1 MVRTR
6 GNLDNLKEEIVDSLS
21 LQTYVTAT
29 PYLIA
34 NKVDHIGNSSKHFLE
49 MVELQPNYL
58 GIVLKKELLAKTLLE
73 DRSIFEM
80 HDTMNNN
87 ERARHE
93 SFYNNIDVLF
103 EKIIS
108 IVNEK

>member
-6 GNLDNLKEEIVDSLS
+6 GNLDNLKEEIVDPLS
-21 LQTYVTAT
+21 LKTYVIAT

-34 NKVDHIGNSSKHFLE
+34 NKVDHIGNSSKQFLE

-58 GIVLKKELLAKTLLE
+58 GMVQKKELLAKTLLE

-80 HDTMNNN
+80 QDTMNNN

-93 SFYNNIDVLF
+93 GFYNTINVLF